1 MKKSSLCNLLFRSEV
16 GCDWVF
22 ENVENLETH
31 LIEGS
36 EKTADNDAPGLTMDD
51 IKSLFASK
59 MVYLS
64 NKHAT
69 IYNNQVCLA
78 ETSINEACEKYLL
91 FRLFQEPG

>member
-1 MKKSSLCNLLFRSEV
+1 MQPSFLSEV

-64 NKHAT
+64 HKHAT

>member
-1 MKKSSLCNLLFRSEV
+1 MQPSFCSEV